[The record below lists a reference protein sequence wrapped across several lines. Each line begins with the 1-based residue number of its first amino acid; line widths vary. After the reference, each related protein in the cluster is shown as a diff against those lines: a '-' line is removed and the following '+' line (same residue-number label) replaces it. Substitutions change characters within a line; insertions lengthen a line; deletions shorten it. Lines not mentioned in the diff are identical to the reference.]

1 MVWEQ
6 NVIAHL
12 MGDNE
17 VDLWLAGWLAGWM
30 MRDVGVFMSDP
41 RTKTNNE
48 TEAGM

>member
-1 MVWEQ
+1 
-6 NVIAHL
+6 

-17 VDLWLAGWLAGWM
+17 VDLWLAGWLE

-48 TEAGM
+48 TEAGMGW